1 MDILK
6 QVGVAITELP
16 PSFSPHRQ
24 IKKVYEGR
32 RAMID
37 SGGGGNGNVC
47 VGVNLGGPHESVR
60 MRYVPLPATL
70 LTPPLPLLCCLC
82 FSQATASTGAWPRRW
97 PMQR

>member
-1 MDILK
+1 MDILN

-37 SGGGGNGNVC
+37 SGGVGYQDMTVWGG
-47 VGVNLGGPHESVR
+47 VR
-60 MRYVPLPATL
+60 MKV
-70 LTPPLPLLCCLC
+70 C
-82 FSQATASTGAWPRRW
+82 G
-97 PMQR
+97 